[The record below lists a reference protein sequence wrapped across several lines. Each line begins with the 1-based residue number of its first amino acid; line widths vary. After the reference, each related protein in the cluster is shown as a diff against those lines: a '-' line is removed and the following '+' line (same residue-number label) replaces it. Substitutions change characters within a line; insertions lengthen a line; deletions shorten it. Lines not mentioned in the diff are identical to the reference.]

1 MFVGEG
7 EQGLMDCLLP
17 PPSPGRAADSK
28 EPRLPPAGG
37 HAGQSCGREG
47 GMIVACPGLGSANA
61 VGTETLAG
69 AAAPAADEQEMRDT
83 GGPVFPRFP
92 GPRIR
97 PIVPALA
104 SQRAT
109 AVVKLESWE

>member
-1 MFVGEG
+1 MGTTMKNKKI
-7 EQGLMDCLLP
+7 GLRIASTGLAAALLA
-17 PPSPGRAADSK
+17 SGALS
-28 EPRLPPAGG
+28 
-37 HAGQSCGREG
+37 
-47 GMIVACPGLGSANA
+47 GLGSANA